1 MLVKCKLRTFLNTIT
16 KSQLL
21 QSGFDFFS
29 FILLFMQARKRLIG
43 WGFYNALR
51 VCLFEGEIG
60 WMENFQEKIGEKMGL
75 CVVWLGGEKETFVW
89 GQAFSTQVHTKLF
102 FPKWREK
109 RGEKFEAYG
118 GTKLPSLFI
127 ALTYPSRSLSHL
139 LWSDHPYLS
148 ASSQQR
154 WTQPLPCPHS
164 IPHSIVLIYCV
175 NLLPTLLLPSWE
187 DKQLN

>member
-118 GTKLPSLFI
+118 WEGRKVFI
-127 ALTYPSRSLSHL
+127 ALTYPSQSLSRL
-139 LWSDHPYLS
+139 LWLDHPYLS
-148 ASSQQR
+148 ASLSLS
-154 WTQPLPCPHS
+154 LPCPHS
-164 IPHSIVLIYCV
+164 IPHSIVLIYWLWQV
-175 NLLPTLLLPSWE
+175 KYF
-187 DKQLN
+187 DKQLS